1 MFNRSI
7 FSQMPP
13 VTKNLLIV
21 NVIIFLAMAIFPDKI
36 GVMMNRHCG
45 LHYYLSQDFIFTQFI
60 SYQFVHANFGHLFF
74 NMFALFMFGMV
85 IESIFGP
92 KRFLTYYLICGIGAG
107 LIQMGVNAIELHL
120 LTQQLVEANHPID
133 IQNGTVWIMNN
144 VDYSQYT
151 DIIYNINALINAPT
165 VGASGAIFGILLAYG
180 KFFPNREMYI
190 MFIPYPVKA
199 KWVVI
204 GYAVIELV
212 QGVGL
217 ANTGIAHFAHLGGM
231 IFGLLLILYW
241 QKTGVIRRN
250 GGYF

>member
-1 MFNRSI
+1 
-7 FSQMPP
+7 MPP

-151 DIIYNINALINAPT
+151 DIIYNINALINAPRLAPQ
-165 VGASGAIFGILLAYG
+165 VRYLAYCWPTG
-180 KFFPNREMYI
+180 SFSL
-190 MFIPYPVKA
+190 
-199 KWVVI
+199 I
-204 GYAVIELV
+204 GRCISCLSP
-212 QGVGL
+212 
-217 ANTGIAHFAHLGGM
+217 
-231 IFGLLLILYW
+231 
-241 QKTGVIRRN
+241 IR
-250 GGYF
+250 

>member
-36 GVMMNRHCG
+36 GVMMDRHCG

-107 LIQMGVNAIELHL
+107 LIQMGVNAIEYIQ
-120 LTQQLVEANHPID
+120 LTQQLPNEVVQRVISEGASLIN
-133 IQNGTVWIMNN
+133 QRYN
-144 VDYSQYT
+144 YSNT
-151 DIIYNINALINAPT
+151 TLGSLNALINAPT

-212 QGVGL
+212 QGVGQ

>member
-36 GVMMNRHCG
+36 GVMMDRHCG

-107 LIQMGVNAIELHL
+107 LIQMGVNAIEYIQ
-120 LTQQLVEANHPID
+120 LTQQLPNEVVQRVISEGASLINQGD
-133 IQNGTVWIMNN
+133 N
-144 VDYSQYT
+144 YSNT
-151 DIIYNINALINAPT
+151 TLGSLNAPINAPT

-212 QGVGL
+212 QGVGQ

>member
-36 GVMMNRHCG
+36 GVMMDRHCG

-107 LIQMGVNAIELHL
+107 LIQMGVNAIEYIQ
-120 LTQQLVEANHPID
+120 LTQQLPNEVVQRVISEGASLIN
-133 IQNGTVWIMNN
+133 QGYN
-144 VDYSQYT
+144 YSNT
-151 DIIYNINALINAPT
+151 TLGSLNALINAPT

-212 QGVGL
+212 QGVGQ

-250 GGYF
+250 GEYF

>member
-1 MFNRSI
+1 
-7 FSQMPP
+7 MPP

-36 GVMMNRHCG
+36 GVMMDRHCG

-107 LIQMGVNAIELHL
+107 LIQMGVNAIEYIQ
-120 LTQQLVEANHPID
+120 LTQQLPNEVVQRVISEGASLIN
-133 IQNGTVWIMNN
+133 QGYN
-144 VDYSQYT
+144 YSNT
-151 DIIYNINALINAPT
+151 TLGSLNALINAPT

-212 QGVGL
+212 QGVGQ

>member
-1 MFNRSI
+1 MYNNSI

-21 NVIIFLAMAIFPDKI
+21 NILIFAAMAIFPNEI
-36 GVMMNRHCG
+36 GVMMDRHCG
-45 LHYYLSQDFIFTQFI
+45 LHYFLSPDFIFTQFV
-60 SYQFVHANFGHLFF
+60 SYQFVHADFMHLFF

-85 IESIFGP
+85 IESIMGA

-107 LIQMGVNAIELHL
+107 LVQMGVNAIEYYQ
-120 LTQQLVEANHPID
+120 LTQQLPNEVVQKV
-133 IQNGTVWIMNN
+133 IQEGSNLIHQGLTFR
-144 VDYSQYT
+144 DALFA
-151 DIIYNINALINAPT
+151 NINSLVNAPT
-165 VGASGAIFGILLAYG
+165 IGASGAVFGILLAYG
-180 KFFPNREMYI
+180 LFFPNREMYI
-190 MFIPYPVKA
+190 MFIPYTVKA

-204 GYAVIELV
+204 GYAAIELL
-212 QGVGL
+212 QGMGH

-241 QKTGVIRRN
+241 KKTGVIRKN

>member
-1 MFNRSI
+1 
-7 FSQMPP
+7 MPP

-36 GVMMNRHCG
+36 GVMMDRHCG

-107 LIQMGVNAIELHL
+107 LIQMGVNAIEYIQ
-120 LTQQLVEANHPID
+120 LTQQLPNEVVQRVISEGASLIN
-133 IQNGTVWIMNN
+133 QGYN
-144 VDYSQYT
+144 YSNT
-151 DIIYNINALINAPT
+151 TLGSLNALINAPT

-180 KFFPNREMYI
+180 
-190 MFIPYPVKA
+190 
-199 KWVVI
+199 
-204 GYAVIELV
+204 
-212 QGVGL
+212 
-217 ANTGIAHFAHLGGM
+217 
-231 IFGLLLILYW
+231 
-241 QKTGVIRRN
+241 
-250 GGYF
+250 

>member
-36 GVMMNRHCG
+36 GVMMDRHCG

-107 LIQMGVNAIELHL
+107 LIQMGVNAIEYIQ
-120 LTQQLVEANHPID
+120 LTQQLPNEVVQRVISEGASLINQGD
-133 IQNGTVWIMNN
+133 N
-144 VDYSQYT
+144 YSNT
-151 DIIYNINALINAPT
+151 TLGSLNALINAPT

-212 QGVGL
+212 QGVGQ

>member
-1 MFNRSI
+1 MSNNSI
-7 FSQMPP
+7 FNQMPP
-13 VTKNLLIV
+13 VTKNLIIV

-36 GVMMNRHCG
+36 GVMMDRHCG

-107 LIQMGVNAIELHL
+107 LIQMGVNAIEYIQ
-120 LTQQLVEANHPID
+120 LTQQLPNEVVQRVISEGASLIN
-133 IQNGTVWIMNN
+133 QGYN
-144 VDYSQYT
+144 YSNT
-151 DIIYNINALINAPT
+151 TLGSLNALINAPT

-212 QGVGL
+212 QGVGQ

>member
-1 MFNRSI
+1 MHNNSI

-21 NVIIFLAMAIFPDKI
+21 NVIIFLAMAIFPNEI
-36 GVMMNRHCG
+36 GNTMRLHCG
-45 LHYYLSQDFIFTQFI
+45 LHYYLSPDFIFTQFL
-60 SYQFVHANFGHLFF
+60 SYQFVHADFMHLFF

-85 IESIFGP
+85 IESIMGP

-107 LIQMGVNAIELHL
+107 LIQMGVNAIEFYQ
-120 LTQQLVEANHPID
+120 LTQQIPNDVINRVIEEGSNL
-133 IQNGTVWIMNN
+133 IQQGLTYKDPVLGE
-144 VDYSQYT
+144 
-151 DIIYNINALINAPT
+151 INALVNTSTI
-165 VGASGAIFGILLAYG
+165 GASGAVFGILLAYG
-180 KFFPNREMYI
+180 LFFPNREMYI

-204 GYAVIELV
+204 GYAVIELL
-212 QGVGL
+212 QGMGH

-241 QKTGVIRRN
+241 KKTGVIRKN

>member
-36 GVMMNRHCG
+36 GVMMDRHCG

-107 LIQMGVNAIELHL
+107 LIQMGVNAIEYIQ
-120 LTQQLVEANHPID
+120 LTQQLPNEVVQRVISEGASLIN
-133 IQNGTVWIMNN
+133 QGYN
-144 VDYSQYT
+144 YSNT
-151 DIIYNINALINAPT
+151 TLGSLNALINAPT

-212 QGVGL
+212 QGVGQ

>member
-1 MFNRSI
+1 
-7 FSQMPP
+7 MPP

-36 GVMMNRHCG
+36 GVMMDRHCG

-107 LIQMGVNAIELHL
+107 LIQMGVNAIEYIQ
-120 LTQQLVEANHPID
+120 LTQQLPNEVVQRVISEGASLIN
-133 IQNGTVWIMNN
+133 QRYN
-144 VDYSQYT
+144 YSNT
-151 DIIYNINALINAPT
+151 TLGSLNALINAPT

-212 QGVGL
+212 QGVGQ

>member
-36 GVMMNRHCG
+36 GVMMDRHCG

-107 LIQMGVNAIELHL
+107 LIQMGVNAIEYIQ
-120 LTQQLVEANHPID
+120 LTQQLPNEVVQRVISEGASLIN
-133 IQNGTVWIMNN
+133 QGYN
-144 VDYSQYT
+144 YSNT
-151 DIIYNINALINAPT
+151 TLGSLNALINAPT